1 MKNTLG
7 LIRWSIDARYN
18 IYRQRYM
25 EKQDELDRRY
35 GLEMYDNMLSK
46 AEYNTLY
53 NAIKNEKIAEGRNL
67 GNINRDI
74 IERQAYEYS
83 FKQARAYAKA
93 LGKELGT
100 DKPLSPYEV
109 RRGKYESELGGLYE
123 NIKEA
128 YHDTIRRGINTQEAK
143 KYISQTYFGS
153 PD

>member
-1 MKNTLG
+1 MKNTSG

-53 NAIKNEKIAEGRNL
+53 NSIKNEKIAEGRNL

-74 IERQAYEYS
+74 IDRQAYEYS

-93 LGKELGT
+93 LGKELGI
-100 DKPLSPYEV
+100 DSLSPYEV
-109 RRGKYESELGGLYE
+109 RRGKYESKLEGLYE

-128 YHDTIRRGINTQEAK
+128 YHDAKRRGMSMQEAK
-143 KYISQTYFGS
+143 RYISQTYFGS

>member
-1 MKNTLG
+1 MKNTSG

-53 NAIKNEKIAEGRNL
+53 NSIKNEKIAEGRNL

-93 LGKELGT
+93 LGEELGI
-100 DKPLSPYEV
+100 DSLSPYEV
-109 RRGKYESELGGLYE
+109 RRGKYESELEGLYE

-128 YHDTIRRGINTQEAK
+128 YHDAKRRGMSTQEAK
-143 KYISQTYFGS
+143 RYISQTYFGS

>member
-1 MKNTLG
+1 MKNTSG

-18 IYRQRYM
+18 IYRQKYM

-46 AEYNTLY
+46 AEYKTLY
-53 NAIKNEKIAEGRNL
+53 ESIRNEKINEGRAP
-67 GNINRDI
+67 GNINRNI

-93 LGKELGT
+93 LGKEL
-100 DKPLSPYEV
+100 DQDSLSPYEV
-109 RRGKYESELGGLYE
+109 RRGKYEGELEGLYK
-123 NIKEA
+123 NIKET
-128 YHDTIRRGINTQEAK
+128 YHDSKRRGMSTQEAK
-143 KYISQTYFGS
+143 KYITQTYFGS

>member
-1 MKNTLG
+1 MKNTSG

-53 NAIKNEKIAEGRNL
+53 NSIKNEKIAEGRNL

-74 IERQAYEYS
+74 IDRQAYEYS

-93 LGKELGT
+93 LGEELGI
-100 DKPLSPYEV
+100 DSLSPYEV
-109 RRGKYESELGGLYE
+109 RRGKYESGLEGLYE

-128 YHDTIRRGINTQEAK
+128 YHDAKRRGMSMQEAK
-143 KYISQTYFGS
+143 RYISQTYFGS

>member
-1 MKNTLG
+1 MKNTSG

-18 IYRQRYM
+18 IYRQKYM

-46 AEYNTLY
+46 AEYKTLY
-53 NAIKNEKIAEGRNL
+53 ESIKNEKIAEGRAL

-74 IERQAYEYS
+74 IDKQAYEYS

-93 LGKELGT
+93 LGKELGGESV
-100 DKPLSPYEV
+100 SPYKVRQGDYEGELEGLYGSIKETYHDAK
-109 RRGKYESELGGLYE
+109 RRGMST
-123 NIKEA
+123 A
-128 YHDTIRRGINTQEAK
+128 EAK

>member
-1 MKNTLG
+1 MKNTSG

-18 IYRQRYM
+18 LYRQRYM

-53 NAIKNEKIAEGRNL
+53 NSIKNEKVAEGRNL

-93 LGKELGT
+93 LKEELCT
-100 DKPLSPYEV
+100 DSLSPYEV
-109 RRGKYESELGGLYE
+109 RRGKYESELEGLYE
-123 NIKEA
+123 NIKES
-128 YHDTIRRGINTQEAK
+128 YHDIKRRGMSTQEAK

-153 PD
+153 LD

>member
-1 MKNTLG
+1 MKNTSG

-46 AEYNTLY
+46 AEYKTLY
-53 NAIKNEKIAEGRNL
+53 ESIRNEKIAEGRAL

-74 IERQAYEYS
+74 IDKQAYEYS

-93 LGKELGT
+93 LSDKLRT
-100 DKPLSPYEV
+100 DRPLSPYEV
-109 RRGKYESELGGLYE
+109 RRGKYEGELEGLYK
-123 NIKEA
+123 NIKRA
-128 YHDTIRRGINTQEAK
+128 YHDAKRRGMNPEEAK
-143 KYISQTYFGS
+143 KHISKRYFGS
-153 PD
+153 E

>member
-1 MKNTLG
+1 MKKTSG

-46 AEYNTLY
+46 AEYITLY
-53 NAIKNEKIAEGRNL
+53 NSIKNEKVAEGRNL

-83 FKQARAYAKA
+83 FKQSRVYAEL
-93 LGKELGT
+93 LGEKLKLE
-100 DKPLSPYEV
+100 KVSPYEV
-109 RRGKYESELGGLYE
+109 RRGKYEGKLEGLFK
-123 NIKEA
+123 NINKA
-128 YHDTIRRGINTQEAK
+128 YHDAKRRGMSPQEAK